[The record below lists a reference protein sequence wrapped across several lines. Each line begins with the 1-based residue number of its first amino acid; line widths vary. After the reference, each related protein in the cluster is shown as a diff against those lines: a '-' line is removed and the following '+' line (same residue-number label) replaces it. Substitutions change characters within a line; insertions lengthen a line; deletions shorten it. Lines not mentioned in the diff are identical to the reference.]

1 MARSLQKGNSRF
13 YLHLS
18 ALDASVDAPLPSAS
32 NLPRSSSSSSRRS
45 LLQESLRKNDD
56 NPALTSAS
64 PSSMTPSATPSTFGA
79 SSSHGNFHGSAP
91 ERCDGEPLQ
100 KSASSA
106 ALIAHGKMSSRT
118 MVGEDAPVP
127 EEAKQSMARSKP
139 VDVPVFHLNGPEG
152 EKGKHQ
158 KTL

>member
-18 ALDASVDAPLPSAS
+18 ALDASVDAPLPSSS

-56 NPALTSAS
+56 YPALARAS
-64 PSSMTPSATPSTFGA
+64 PSSMTPLATPSTFGA
-79 SSSHGNFHGSAP
+79 SSSHGNLKGFTP
-91 ERCDGEPLQ
+91 EKCDEEALQ
-100 KSASSA
+100 RSVSSA
-106 ALIAHGKMSSRT
+106 ALIADGKNSSRT
-118 MVGEDAPVP
+118 LVGGDAMRP

-139 VDVPVFHLNGPEG
+139 VDVPVFHVNEPEG
-152 EKGKHQ
+152 EYP
-158 KTL
+158 KTR